1 MTTNQEHVQ
10 WRESSFKAIIP
21 FIVFV
26 LFYFGFSL
34 WTKDFSKV
42 PMTVAF
48 IISSATALILNHKE
62 KLSKKIELFA
72 LGMGNKD
79 IMIMCMIFILAGTF
93 TATAKAVGGVDAAV
107 LIAQHFIPSQFMVL
121 GLFVISA
128 LISLAIGTS
137 CGTIAAIVPIAVTIS
152 QTLGFNPAILL
163 GATVGGAM
171 FGDNMSLISD
181 TKIAASRTQNV
192 EIRDEMFYNLKIITI
207 PAIICLILYSLP
219 LFTSN
224 VGVNLEQTV
233 LSMDSYIKVAPYIL
247 LLVLGISGI
256 NVMFLLLFG
265 TILNTIIGISYGM
278 FDIFTAFAYIGDG
291 TTSMANTI
299 IVAMLAGGLL
309 LLVRYNGGIT
319 YIIKSTEKWI
329 KNKKTCE
336 VGICFLVGIIN
347 LFTANNTVAIITSG
361 SIVKELAQKYKVKA
375 VRAASLMDTTS
386 CCVQGMIPYGAQ
398 ILIATALSASIGM
411 TSFAIL
417 KGLFYPALMLFG
429 LILSISRGIKDGQ
442 MDKPSE

>member
-1 MTTNQEHVQ
+1 MKHPEIVQ

-79 IMIMCMIFILAGTF
+79 IMIMCLIFILAGAF
-93 TATAKAVGGVDAAV
+93 TATAKAVGGVEAAV
-107 LIAQHFIPSQFMVL
+107 MIAQHFVPTQFMVL

-128 LISLAIGTS
+128 LISLSIGTS
-137 CGTIAAIVPIAVTIS
+137 CGTIAAIVPIAVSIS
-152 QTLGFNPAILL
+152 QTFGFNPAILL

-192 EIRDEMFYNLKIITI
+192 EMRDEMFYNLKIITI
-207 PAIICLILYSLP
+207 PAILCLILYALP
-219 LFTSN
+219 LFSGNT
-224 VGVNLEQTV
+224 VMLEQTT
-233 LSMDSYIKVAPYIL
+233 LTLDSYIKVAPYIL
-247 LLVLGISGI
+247 LLILGISGV

-265 TILNTIIGISYGM
+265 TILNTIIGMSYGM

-319 YIIKSTEKWI
+319 YIIKKTELWI
-329 KNKKTCE
+329 KSKKTCE
-336 VGICFLVGIIN
+336 IGICFLVGVIN

-361 SIVKELAQKYKVKA
+361 SIVRELAEKYEVKA
-375 VRAASLMDTTS
+375 ERAASLMDTTS

-398 ILIATALSASIGM
+398 ILIAAALSASIGM

-429 LILSISRGIKDGQ
+429 LVFSISRTK
-442 MDKPSE
+442 

>member
-79 IMIMCMIFILAGTF
+79 IMIMCLIFILAGAF

-107 LIAQHFIPSQFMVL
+107 MIAQHFIPSQFMVL

>member
-1 MTTNQEHVQ
+1 M
-10 WRESSFKAIIP
+10 
-21 FIVFV
+21 
-26 LFYFGFSL
+26 

-62 KLSKKIELFA
+62 KLHKKIEIFA

-79 IMIMCMIFILAGTF
+79 IMIMCLIFILAGAF
-93 TATAKAVGGVDAAV
+93 TASATAVGGVEAAV
-107 LIAQHFIPSQFMVL
+107 EIAQQLIPARFMVL

-137 CGTIAAIVPIAVTIS
+137 CGTIAAIVPIAVSIS
-152 QTLGFNPAILL
+152 QTFGINPSFVL

-192 EIRDEMFYNLKIITI
+192 EIRDEMLYNLKIITV
-207 PAIICLILYSLP
+207 PAILCLILYSLP
-219 LFTSN
+219 IFASSN
-224 VGVNLEQTV
+224 STV
-233 LSMDSYIKVAPYIL
+233 SEITLNFQNYIKVSPYIL

-256 NVMFLLLFG
+256 NVMFLLLLG

-278 FDIFTAFAYIGDG
+278 FNIFDAFGYIGDG
-291 TTSMANTI
+291 TTSMAPTL

-309 LLVRYNGGIT
+309 LMVRYNGGIT
-319 YIIKSTEKWI
+319 YIIKETGRWI
-329 KNKKTCE
+329 KDNKTCE

-361 SIVKELAQKYKVKA
+361 SIARELSEKYEVNPI
-375 VRAASLMDTTS
+375 RTASLLDTTS
-386 CCVQGMIPYGAQ
+386 CVVQGMIPYGAQ
-398 ILIATALSASIGM
+398 ILIATNLASSIGVS
-411 TSFAIL
+411 SFMIL
-417 KGLFYPALMLFG
+417 KGMFYPALMFLG
-429 LILSISRGIKDGQ
+429 LIASVLTTKVV
-442 MDKPSE
+442 KNK

>member
-1 MTTNQEHVQ
+1 MTNQEHEQ

-21 FIVFV
+21 FLVFV

-79 IMIMCMIFILAGTF
+79 IMIMCLIFILAGAF
-93 TATAKAVGGVDAAV
+93 TATAKAVGGVEAAV
-107 LIAQHFIPSQFMVL
+107 MIAQHFIPAQFMVL

-192 EIRDEMFYNLKIITI
+192 EMRDEMFYNLKIITI
-207 PAIICLILYSLP
+207 PAIICLTLYALP
-219 LFTSN
+219 LFTNSA
-224 VGVNLEQTV
+224 GINLETTTI
-233 LSMDSYIKVAPYIL
+233 SIDSFIKVTPYIL
-247 LLVLGISGI
+247 LLILGISGI

-265 TILNTIIGISYGM
+265 IILNTIIGISYGL
-278 FDIFTAFAYIGDG
+278 FDIFTAFSYIGDG
-291 TTSMANTI
+291 TTSMANTL

-319 YIIKSTEKWI
+319 YIIRSTEKWI
-329 KNKKTCE
+329 KNQKTCE
-336 VGICFLVGIIN
+336 IGICFLVGIIN

-361 SIVKELAQKYKVKA
+361 SIVKELAQKYDLKPE
-375 VRAASLMDTTS
+375 RAASLMDTTS

-398 ILIATALSASIGM
+398 ILIATALSASVGM

-429 LILSISRGIKDGQ
+429 LIFSISRTKEIKQ
-442 MDKPSE
+442 

>member
-1 MTTNQEHVQ
+1 MTNQEHEQ

-26 LFYFGFSL
+26 IFYFGFSL

-79 IMIMCMIFILAGTF
+79 IMIMCLIFILAGAF
-93 TATAKAVGGVDAAV
+93 TATAKAVGGVESAV
-107 LIAQHFIPSQFMVL
+107 MIAQHFIPAQFMTL

-137 CGTIAAIVPIAVTIS
+137 CGTIAAIVPIAVSIS
-152 QTLGFNPAILL
+152 QSFGFNPAILL

-192 EIRDEMFYNLKIITI
+192 EIRDEMFYNLRIITI
-207 PAIICLILYSLP
+207 PAILCLILYSLP
-219 LFTSN
+219 IFSITGGSI
-224 VGVNLEQTV
+224 EHAV
-233 LSMDSYIKVAPYIL
+233 LTADNYIKVIPYIL
-247 LLVLGISGI
+247 LLILGISGI

-265 TILNTIIGISYGM
+265 IILNTIIGMSYRI

-319 YIIKSTEKWI
+319 YIIRATGKWI
-329 KNKKTCE
+329 KNQKTCE
-336 VGICFLVGIIN
+336 IGICFLVGVIN

-361 SIVKELAQKYKVKA
+361 SIVKELAQKYKIKSE
-375 VRAASLMDTTS
+375 RAASLMDTTS
-386 CCVQGMIPYGAQ
+386 CCIQGMIPYGAQ

-411 TSFAIL
+411 TSFSVL

-429 LILSISRGIKDGQ
+429 LIFSISRTNK
-442 MDKPSE
+442 SAE

>member
-1 MTTNQEHVQ
+1 MNHNNEHIQ

-26 LFYFGFSL
+26 IFYFGFSL
-34 WTKDFSKV
+34 WTRDFSKV

-62 KLSKKIELFA
+62 KLHKKIELFA

-79 IMIMCMIFILAGTF
+79 IMIMCLIFILAGAF
-93 TATAKAVGGVDAAV
+93 TASATAVGGVEAAV
-107 LIAQHFIPSQFMVL
+107 DIAQQLIPARFMVL

-137 CGTIAAIVPIAVTIS
+137 CGTIAAIVPIAVSIS
-152 QTLGFNPAILL
+152 QTFGINPSFVL

-192 EIRDEMFYNLKIITI
+192 EIRDEMFYNLKIITV
-207 PAIICLILYSLP
+207 PAILCIILYSLP
-219 LFTSN
+219 IFASTNSSVAEFTLN
-224 VGVNLEQTV
+224 FQNYV
-233 LSMDSYIKVAPYIL
+233 KVSPYIL
-247 LLVLGISGI
+247 LLILGISGI
-256 NVMFLLLFG
+256 NVMFLLLLG

-278 FDIFTAFAYIGDG
+278 FNIFDAFGYIGDG
-291 TTSMANTI
+291 TTSMAPTL

-319 YIIKSTEKWI
+319 YIIKETGRWI
-329 KNKKTCE
+329 KDNKTCE
-336 VGICFLVGIIN
+336 MGICFLVGIIN

-361 SIVKELAQKYKVKA
+361 SIAKELSEKYDVNPI
-375 VRAASLMDTTS
+375 RTASLLDTTS
-386 CCVQGMIPYGAQ
+386 CVVQGMIPYGAQ
-398 ILIATALSASIGM
+398 ILIATNLASSIGVS
-411 TSFAIL
+411 SFMIL
-417 KGLFYPALMLFG
+417 KGMFYPALMFMG
-429 LILSISRGIKDGQ
+429 LVVSVLTTKVVT
-442 MDKPSE
+442 DKK

>member
-1 MTTNQEHVQ
+1 MTNQEHEQ

-34 WTKDFSKV
+34 WTRDFSKV

-79 IMIMCMIFILAGTF
+79 IMIMCLIFILAGAF

-107 LIAQHFIPSQFMVL
+107 IIAQHFIPSHFMVL

-152 QTLGFNPAILL
+152 QALGFNPAILL

-192 EIRDEMFYNLKIITI
+192 KMRDEMLYNLKIITI
-207 PAIICLILYSLP
+207 PAILCLILYSLP
-219 LFTSN
+219 LFTSTT
-224 VGVNLEQTV
+224 GVDISQTV
-233 LSMDSYIKVAPYIL
+233 LNTDSYIKVIPYIL
-247 LLVLGISGI
+247 LLIFGISGV
-256 NVMFLLLFG
+256 NVMFLLL
-265 TILNTIIGISYGM
+265 
-278 FDIFTAFAYIGDG
+278 
-291 TTSMANTI
+291 MA
-299 IVAMLAGGLL
+299 
-309 LLVRYNGGIT
+309 
-319 YIIKSTEKWI
+319 K
-329 KNKKTCE
+329 
-336 VGICFLVGIIN
+336 
-347 LFTANNTVAIITSG
+347 
-361 SIVKELAQKYKVKA
+361 
-375 VRAASLMDTTS
+375 
-386 CCVQGMIPYGAQ
+386 
-398 ILIATALSASIGM
+398 
-411 TSFAIL
+411 
-417 KGLFYPALMLFG
+417 
-429 LILSISRGIKDGQ
+429 LSIS
-442 MDKPSE
+442 

>member
-1 MTTNQEHVQ
+1 MIDNKETPQ
-10 WRESSFKAIIP
+10 WRECSFKAIIP

-26 LFYFGFSL
+26 IFYFGFSL
-34 WTKDFSKV
+34 WTRDFSRV

-79 IMIMCMIFILAGTF
+79 IMIMCLIFILAGAF
-93 TATAKAVGGVDAAV
+93 TASAKAVGGVEAMVA
-107 LIAQHFIPSQFMVL
+107 IAQHFIPAQFMVL
-121 GLFVISA
+121 GLFIISA
-128 LISLAIGTS
+128 LISLSIGTS
-137 CGTIAAIVPIAVTIS
+137 CGTIAAIVPIAVSIS
-152 QTLGFNPAILL
+152 QAVGLNPSFVL

-192 EIRDEMFYNLKIITI
+192 EMRHEMLYNLRIITI
-207 PAIICLILYSLP
+207 PAILCILLYTLP
-219 LFTSN
+219 IFSSTHSN
-224 VGVNLEQTV
+224 IADTV
-233 LSMDSYIKVAPYIL
+233 LSLDNFIKITPYIL

-265 TILNTIIGISYGM
+265 TILNTLIGISYGIFNI
-278 FDIFTAFAYIGDG
+278 FDAFGYIGDG
-291 TTSMANTI
+291 TTSMANTL

-319 YIIKSTEKWI
+319 YIIKETGRWI

-336 VGICFLVGIIN
+336 IGICFLVGIIN

-361 SIVKELAQKYKVKA
+361 SIAKELSEKYDVNPI
-375 VRAASLMDTTS
+375 RTASLLDTTS
-386 CCVQGMIPYGAQ
+386 CVVQGMIPYGAQ
-398 ILIATALSASIGM
+398 ILIASSLAISIGA
-411 TSFAIL
+411 TPFTIL
-417 KGLFYPALMLFG
+417 KGMFYPLLMSFG
-429 LILSISRGIKDGQ
+429 LICSVLRTKN
-442 MDKPSE
+442 K